1 MWRDAGA
8 GAKVTS
14 SAVVQDEKAIVVT
27 LDLAIP
33 VGDTRSSLDYTVTSD
48 GRVRVAATL
57 TPSGKPLGRS
67 IPRAGGSARSST
79 LDRAT
84 AAARRKPCSTA
95 KAADNSVHGS

>member
-67 IPRAGGSARSST
+67 IPRVGMSGRIRKE
-79 LDRAT
+79 LDT
-84 AAARRKPCSTA
+84 
-95 KAADNSVHGS
+95 